1 MDLTPKPARVR
12 YPKVKKMPDI
22 PLVFITTLGRL
33 HSTVQQIE
41 NLEKIKCYF
50 VFLKSLIFC
59 NAFFLPDNPVPA
71 RTQFENVYY
80 VEANY
85 PPVTSTHC
93 KYVFALLV
101 YFFWPTGICNS
112 LNPKLYC
119 PASSSTVYTRPLRGW
134 STPTGSASWT
144 SGKYINF

>member
-12 YPKVKKMPDI
+12 YPKSKKDA
-22 PLVFITTLGRL
+22 R
-33 HSTVQQIE
+33 HSSGFYNHTTVQQIE

-101 YFFWPTGICNS
+101 YFFGQLVFAT
-112 LNPKLYC
+112 L
-119 PASSSTVYTRPLRGW
+119 
-134 STPTGSASWT
+134 
-144 SGKYINF
+144 